1 VVIILALAPQNVF
14 SQQTPQSH
22 VLYGT
27 VYSASTGQ
35 PVPAI
40 ITVTN
45 CDYAQSTFTGADGSW
60 RLAYPYGPVGR
71 ISFSASGYE
80 SRAFEVTSIPQW
92 FYAGGTISLQPLT
105 K

>member
-1 VVIILALAPQNVF
+1 MLALAPQNVF

-35 PVPAI
+35 PVTAT
-40 ITVTN
+40 ITVTSCN
-45 CDYAQSTFTGADGSW
+45 YARSTLTGADGSW

-80 SRAFEVTSIPQW
+80 SQTFEITSVPQW
-92 FYAGGTISLQPLT
+92 FYAGGIISLQPLT

>member
-1 VVIILALAPQNVF
+1 MLVLTPQKVF

-40 ITVTN
+40 ITVTS
-45 CDYAQSTFTGADGSW
+45 CDYTQSTLTGTDGSW

-80 SRAFEVTSIPQW
+80 SRTFEITSIPQW
-92 FYAGGTISLQPLT
+92 FYAGGAISLQPLT